1 MLAQEITN
9 SVINSDKK
17 WLIMGLGKSGVSVAR
32 FLRAQGQQ
40 FIAVDTR
47 RQPPNQQELENLI
60 PTDWLQ
66 LGDVDQSVLNS
77 VDTIILSPGLS
88 KSLPSVREAVEQ
100 GVELIGDIEL
110 FARYAK
116 APIVAITGS
125 NGKTTVTSLLG
136 QMSQDAGLNVKV
148 GGNIGTPVLDILPND
163 YLSNQHPDVEQAPID
178 FYILELSSF
187 QLETTSNLN
196 AKIVTVL
203 NLSADHMDRYSDL
216 DHYAAAKYRIYQG
229 ATAVIINK
237 QELSRWGNDFLPNDF
252 RSSDFLLS
260 GQESKETGPRLIN
273 YGLDVPGVNEFGIK
287 LVDDIPCIHFGAKNL
302 LPLSTLKLLG
312 AHNHQNIMAA
322 LALGSEMGLN
332 MQSMLKTI
340 EAYPGLEHR
349 TQWVACQNEVT
360 WINDSKGTNVGAT
373 IAALQGLPG
382 EKILIAGGVGK
393 DADFGELQNVVKKQN
408 VRLAI
413 LFGCDAEIISKAI
426 QAAVKTV
433 VVGDLQ
439 AAVQIAHA
447 QAQPGSIVLFSPAC
461 ASFDMFR
468 NFEERGNAF
477 IRMVKETL
485 QC

>member
-1 MLAQEITN
+1 
-9 SVINSDKK
+9 
-17 WLIMGLGKSGVSVAR
+17 MGLGKSGVSVAR

-47 RQPPNQQELENLI
+47 HQPPNQQELENLI
-60 PTDWLQ
+60 PADWLQ
-66 LGDVDQSVLNS
+66 LGDVDQNVLNS

-88 KSLPSVREAVEQ
+88 MNLPSVREAVEH

-110 FARYAK
+110 FVRYAK

-136 QMSQDAGLNVKV
+136 QMSQDAGLNVKI
-148 GGNIGTPVLDILPND
+148 GGNIGVPVLDLLPND
-163 YLSNQHPDVEQAPID
+163 HLSSQHPDVEQATID

-187 QLETTSNLN
+187 QLETTNNLN

-203 NLSADHMDRYSDL
+203 NLSADHMDRYADL

-229 ATAVIINK
+229 ATAAIINK
-237 QELSRWGNDFLPNDF
+237 QELSRWGRKFLP
-252 RSSDFLLS
+252 SDFIS
-260 GQESKETGPRLIN
+260 NDQASTNIGPRLLS
-273 YGLDVPGVNEFGIK
+273 YGLDEPGLDEFGIK
-287 LVDDIPCIHFGAKNL
+287 LVDDVPCVHFGEKNL
-302 LPLSTLKLLG
+302 LPLSKLKLLG

-332 MQSMLKTI
+332 MRSMLNTI
-340 EAYPGLEHR
+340 KAYPGLAHR
-349 TQWVACQNEVT
+349 TQWVACQNDVT
-360 WINDSKGTNVGAT
+360 WVNDSKGTNVGAT

-393 DADFGELQNVVKKQN
+393 DANFEELQSVVKKQN
-408 VRLAI
+408 VRLVI
-413 LFGCDAEIISKAI
+413 LFGRDSEIINLAIKAEI
-426 QAAVKTV
+426 KTV
-433 VVGDLQ
+433 VVDGLH
-439 AAVQIAHA
+439 AAIQVAHA

-468 NFEERGNAF
+468 NFEERGDTF
-477 IRMVKETL
+477 IQMVKETL